1 MDLLLVA
8 LIALIIMALFGA
20 KAKGRRRF
28 KYNPEEEWP
37 FTAKK
42 LQTNNEEALYKRL
55 KEMLPEY
62 HIFAQV
68 QLSRLI
74 DVKKGHDFNKWFNR
88 INRMSV
94 DFVICDE
101 SLKVISV
108 IELDDS
114 SHRDQHRQEQDYK
127 KNKALKS
134 ADINII
140 RWQKIPSNEEIISQ
154 IKSDRKI
161 PLAA

>member
-1 MDLLLVA
+1 
-8 LIALIIMALFGA
+8 MAIHC
-20 KAKGRRRF
+20 
-28 KYNPEEEWP
+28 
-37 FTAKK
+37 KK

-55 KEMLPEY
+55 KEALPEY

-68 QLSRLI
+68 QLSRFI
-74 DVKKGHDFNKWFNR
+74 DVKKGHDFNQWFNR

-94 DFVICDE
+94 DFVVCDE
-101 SLKVISV
+101 SLKVLAV

-114 SHRDQHRQEQDYK
+114 SHRDPHRQKQDDK

-134 ADINII
+134 AGIKII
-140 RWQKIPSNEEIISQ
+140 RWQKTPSKEEIISQ
-154 IKSDRKI
+154 IKSDKNT

>member
-8 LIALIIMALFGA
+8 LIALIILTLFAA
-20 KAKGRRRF
+20 KAKGRHRF
-28 KYNPEEEWP
+28 KYNPDEEWP

-42 LQTNNEEALYKRL
+42 LQTNSEEALYRRL
-55 KEMLPEY
+55 KDVLPEY

-94 DFVICDE
+94 DFVVCDE
-101 SLKVISV
+101 NLKVLTV

-114 SHRDQHRQEQDYK
+114 SHRDPHRQEQDDK
-127 KNKALKS
+127 KNKALRS
-134 ADINII
+134 ADIKII

-154 IKSDRKI
+154 IKSDKNI

>member
-8 LIALIIMALFGA
+8 LVALIIMALFGA

-42 LQTNNEEALYKRL
+42 LQTNSEEALYKRL
-55 KEMLPEY
+55 KEALPEY
-62 HIFAQV
+62 HIFVQV

-74 DVKKGHDFNKWFNR
+74 DVKKGHDFNQWFNR
-88 INRMSV
+88 INRMSL
-94 DFVICDE
+94 DFVVCDE
-101 SLKVISV
+101 SLKVLTV

-114 SHRDQHRQEQDYK
+114 SHRDPHRQEQDHK

-134 ADINII
+134 AGIKIL
-140 RWQKIPSNEEIISQ
+140 RWQKIPSTEEMISQ
-154 IKSDRKI
+154 IKSDKNI